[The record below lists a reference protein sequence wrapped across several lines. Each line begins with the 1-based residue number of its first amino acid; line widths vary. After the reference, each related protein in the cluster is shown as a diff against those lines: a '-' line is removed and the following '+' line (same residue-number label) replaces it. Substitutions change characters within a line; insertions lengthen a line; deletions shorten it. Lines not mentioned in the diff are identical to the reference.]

1 MKNQLFATA
10 ALALA
15 VVASPASAQVN
26 GIAVAEPAIAI
37 AASQALQNAFGQI
50 STTYQAQRTQLEQ
63 LQSQRQAA
71 LKQFDTNNDGQLDEA
86 EATAAQNNAAARTQI
101 EGLDQQIAQVQAPI
115 TQARVYAL
123 EQVAQQFGPAVQQV
137 VTQHSVQLILS
148 PSQAVYSSQAA
159 DVTDDIATALNTL
172 VPTVSTTVPQG
183 WRPQQQTVS
192 LYQEVQQVLVQA
204 AMVQQAQQQQQAAQ
218 PQAAQPQGR

>member
-1 MKNQLFATA
+1 MKNQLIATA

-37 AASQALQNAFGQI
+37 AASQALQTAFGQI
-50 STTYQAQRTQLEQ
+50 ATTYQAQRTQLEQ
-63 LQSQRQAA
+63 LQVQRQTA
-71 LKQFDTNNDGQLDEA
+71 LKQFDTNNDGQLSEA
-86 EATAAQNNAAARTQI
+86 EQTAAQSNSAARTQL
-101 EGLDQQIAQVQAPI
+101 EGLDQQINQVQAPI

-137 VTQHSVQLILS
+137 VTQHSLQLILS
-148 PSQAVYSSQAA
+148 PGQAVYASQAA

-172 VPTVSTTVPQG
+172 VPTVSTTAPAG
-183 WRPQQQTVS
+183 WRPQQQTIS

-204 AMVQQAQQQQQAAQ
+204 AMAQQAQQQQAAQ

>member
-37 AASQALQNAFGQI
+37 AASQALQTAFGQI
-50 STTYQAQRTQLEQ
+50 SQTYQAQRTQLEQ

-71 LKQFDTNNDGQLDEA
+71 LKQFDVNNDGQLSEA
-86 EATAAQNNAAARTQI
+86 EATTAQNNTAARTQI
-101 EGLDQQIAQVQAPI
+101 EGLDQQISQVQQPI

-137 VTQHSVQLILS
+137 VTQHSLQLILS
-148 PSQAVYSSQAA
+148 PGQAVYASQAA
-159 DVTDDIATALNTL
+159 DVTDEIATSLNTL
-172 VPTVSTTVPQG
+172 VPAVSTTVPAG

-204 AMVQQAQQQQQAAQ
+204 ALQQQAQQQQAAQ